1 MWQQPLDGRR
11 DRRSNSEPRAQQK
24 SKMNRRN
31 SILVYALLDVM
42 IAGLAQGAT
51 IRYAG
56 SGDYFTLSANQSSPP
71 GWQSLTVPGAADTIR
86 FNWANNTVTLAGT
99 APTITAFQMGVDE
112 SGGLVVNSGGSLTT
126 TGSSTIGNNYTG
138 AGLVTGSLTINS
150 GGVVNAGGG
159 TLKLGAGAAIAPGN
173 LRGTVTLSGGTL
185 NVSGHLWIGAANNTI
200 GTIDINSG
208 GILNMLG
215 VGGNGMLGLGTVTS
229 TSASGGQGFLNVND
243 GGVLHLFNIQG
254 TALGSIQPGS
264 LLDID
269 GSGLVTIPG
278 NFVGVMN
285 GYIAAGRITGND
297 VVNQV
302 QAIFDVGQNMTLLT
316 AIAVPEPSAF
326 ALMAVMGVGL
336 VVRRFVGR
344 G

>member
-1 MWQQPLDGRR
+1 
-11 DRRSNSEPRAQQK
+11 
-24 SKMNRRN
+24 MNRRKP
-31 SILVYALLDVM
+31 ILVCALLGVM
-42 IAGLAQGAT
+42 IAGLAEGAT

-86 FNWANNTVTLAGT
+86 FNWGNNTVTLGAT

-150 GGVVNAGGG
+150 GGVVNAGG
-159 TLKLGAGAAIAPGN
+159 TQLRLGAGAAAAPGN
-173 LRGTVTLSGGTL
+173 LRGAVTLSGGTL
-185 NVSGHLWIGAANNTI
+185 NVSGHLWVGAANNTV

-208 GILNMLG
+208 GVLNMLG
-215 VGGNGMLGLGTVTS
+215 FGGNGMLGLGTVNS
-229 TSASGGQGFLNVND
+229 TSASGGQGFLNVNA
-243 GGVLHLFNIQG
+243 GGVLHLFNIQADG
-254 TALGSIQPGS
+254 SLGSIQPGS

-278 NFVGVMN
+278 NFTAVMN
-285 GYIAAGRITGND
+285 TYITAGRITGND
-297 VVNQV
+297 VVGQV
-302 QAIFDVGQNMTLLT
+302 QAVFDAGQNMTFLT
-316 AIAVPEPSAF
+316 ATMVPEPSAI
-326 ALMAVMGVGL
+326 ALMALMGVGL
-336 VVRRFVGR
+336 IVRRLAR
-344 G
+344 KS